1 MGKPSSAHVPL
12 NACQDSCD
20 IVGRAPPVLK
30 NIETELSGG
39 VNIWMEHLADELDRG
54 RLVRVLFLEVHYEP
68 KGSILEG
75 GIRGADDDRIPVV
88 PC

>member
-1 MGKPSSAHVPL
+1 MLHIPL
-12 NACQDSCD
+12 DAGQDGRD
-20 IVGRAPPVLK
+20 IVRRAPPVLQ
-30 NIETELSGG
+30 NVEAELARRVHVG
-39 VNIWMEHLADELDRG
+39 VEHLTDELDRG